1 MYYVGFPADNRIPIV
16 PSMTNNILG
25 ARHRFVAAFLLGMA
39 IAHGIEFWQQRARI
53 SAGYGDFSA
62 LYTAGLLVR
71 RGEGR
76 LLYDRR
82 EQWRLQQEFAPNVDI
97 RQGPMPFIRPPFE
110 ALVFFPLAYFSYP
123 VALAIWSLAKV
134 VLLWITAR
142 VLPRPYPF
150 TRIYP
155 AWLEVAL
162 CLGFFPVFLD
172 LFQGQDAIL
181 LLLIVAAALNRL
193 VSGKDVAAGAM
204 LALGLFKFHLLA
216 PIAIMIWLGG
226 RARILA
232 GFLPG
237 TAMLVALSCVISG
250 AGVLRAYPLYLLDL
264 NRTAGVGFVTA
275 QSMPNLRGLLSVLV
289 GRAPYPGPIHWLLL
303 PAAVAAI
310 VLTARLWRPRM
321 NAGFPGLAMGY
332 CLALL
337 VAIMASYYARSY
349 DMTLLIVP
357 LLLLGGGFLDQPG
370 LMCIPRRLIAGGLLL
385 AICAPLYWA
394 LILRLDCPYLL
405 VIPMFI
411 LALGIGSVMR
421 RPFPAAT

>member
-1 MYYVGFPADNRIPIV
+1 M
-16 PSMTNNILG
+16 SSKLK
-25 ARHRFVAAFLLGMA
+25 ARYRFVAAFLLAMT

-53 SAGYGDFSA
+53 QAGYGDFSA

-76 LLYDRR
+76 LLYDRH
-82 EQWRLQQEFAPNVDI
+82 EQWRVQQEFAPNVGI
-97 RQGPMPFIRPPFE
+97 RKGPMPFIRPPFE
-110 ALVFFPLAYFSYP
+110 ALVFLPLAYFPYA

-134 VLLWITAR
+134 VLLWLTAR
-142 VLPRPYPF
+142 VLPRPHPF

-155 AWLEVAL
+155 SWLEVAL

-181 LLLIVAAALNRL
+181 LLLIVATTLNRMQ
-193 VSGKDVAAGAM
+193 SGKDVAAGAI
-204 LALGLFKFHLLA
+204 LALGLFKFHLVV
-216 PIAIMIWLGG
+216 PIAIMLWLAG

-237 TAMLVALSCVISG
+237 TAALVALSCAVSG
-250 AGVLRAYPLYLLDL
+250 ASVLSAYPLYLLSL
-264 NRTAGVGFVTA
+264 NRATGVGVVTA
-275 QSMPNLRGLLSVLV
+275 QSMPNLRGLLTAFL

-303 PAAVAAI
+303 PAAIVAI
-310 VLTARLWRPRM
+310 VLTARLWRPLV
-321 NAGFPGLAMGY
+321 NTGFPGLALGY

-337 VAIMASYYARSY
+337 VAILTSYYAYSY

-357 LLLLGGGFLDQPG
+357 LLLLGGGFLHQAG
-370 LMCIPRRLIAGGLLL
+370 LPPLPRRMIAGGLLL
-385 AICAPLYWA
+385 LICTPLYWA
-394 LILRLDCPYLL
+394 LILRFDCPYLL
-405 VIPMFI
+405 VVPMFV

-421 RPFPAAT
+421 QSLPATT